1 LPARSAGAGSTT
13 AASVDDLQAALS
25 GSDPGAR
32 AASDAAADLMAEEA
46 QGGFMPNPVE
56 PAAAPATAAA
66 DAEPLISRED
76 AAQRL
81 GPKVLAALEAKFNG
95 SLTDI
100 RYPDENDML
109 L

>member
-32 AASDAAADLMAEEA
+32 AASDAADLMAEEA

>member
-1 LPARSAGAGSTT
+1 MNGA
-13 AASVDDLQAALS
+13 DD
-25 GSDPGAR
+25 DER
-32 AASDAAADLMAEEA
+32 AASDATADLMAEEA
-46 QGGFMPNPVE
+46 QGVFAAKMDAHKPA
-56 PAAAPATAAA
+56 PAAAPSSGA
-66 DAEPLISRED
+66 PLITKEE
-76 AAQRL
+76 ATQRL